1 MSAIAVASLA
11 MLGAWGWSYA
21 NNKALISSAG
31 AAIEDYRS
39 PPRTSSA
46 ARRFPAPSR
55 FRAATSGRIASY
67 LAQLRIMPAGYAQHD
82 EATPLGEGFG
92 LEQRDRLLAAS
103 EVTYR
108 NALER
113 MLRSRLILRLEQQ
126 ITDSMSDP
134 IVVYEALKVY
144 LMLGGKAPKVE
155 DDFVVAWM
163 TQDWEDN
170 LLPARPTKPRA
181 TSSTRNLQDML
192 RAWPLARS
200 DIRAQRR
207 RW

>member
-1 MSAIAVASLA
+1 M
-11 MLGAWGWSYA
+11 
-21 NNKALISSAG
+21 
-31 AAIEDYRS
+31 
-39 PPRTSSA
+39 
-46 ARRFPAPSR
+46 
-55 FRAATSGRIASY
+55 RIWTT
-67 LAQLRIMPAGYAQHD
+67 
-82 EATPLGEGFG
+82 ATPLGETFG

-126 ITDSMSDP
+126 IIGSMSDP

-155 DDFVVAWM
+155 DDFVIAWM

-170 LLPARPTKPRA
+170 LLPGKTNEAARQEL
-181 TSSTRNLQDML
+181 TRNL
-192 RAWPLARS
+192 RGHAASSAARTARHS
-200 DIRAQRR
+200 S
-207 RW
+207 